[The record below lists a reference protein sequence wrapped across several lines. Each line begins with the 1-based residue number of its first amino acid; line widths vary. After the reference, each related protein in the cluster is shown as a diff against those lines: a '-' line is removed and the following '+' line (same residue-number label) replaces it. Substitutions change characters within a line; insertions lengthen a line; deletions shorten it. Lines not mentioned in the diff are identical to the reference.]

1 MNPIEA
7 MPAIRRIETDRKD
20 ICALEIVGHVSEGDI
35 ENAYGLIDA
44 VAMMHDTID
53 IFIRV
58 TDYEGIDWSAIMK
71 EDAEAPKP
79 ARKFAF
85 VGGPGL
91 IRTAMTTFG
100 PFKAEE
106 RRNFDNDHEAEA
118 WEWIGAKPLPLE

>member
-1 MNPIEA
+1 MNPIDPI
-7 MPAIRRIETDRKD
+7 PAIRRIETDRGD
-20 ICALEIVGHVSEGDI
+20 VCALEIVGHVSDGDI

-44 VAMMHDTID
+44 VAMMHETID
-53 IFIRV
+53 ILVRV
-58 TDYEGIDWSAIMK
+58 TDYEGIDWSAIFM
-71 EDAEAPKP
+71 EDGEAQKP

-106 RRNFDNDHEAEA
+106 RRNFDYDHEAEA
-118 WEWIGAKPLPLE
+118 WEWIGATPLPAE